1 MPLFLL
7 ISVSFESGAGSWR
20 SRLIGFVRKKN
31 NSHVLHVALKGSSLG
46 AFIPDV
52 HVAARADE
60 QLPFLLFLALNYLSS
75 HETRFTFPPIVP
87 IFSAPHLNNAE

>member
-52 HVAARADE
+52 HVAACADE

-75 HETRFTFPPIVP
+75 HETRFTF
-87 IFSAPHLNNAE
+87 SPHSSNFLRSSFK